1 MRKKNNEAYAISM
14 VNDKLKNDKSKSVK
28 SDKIKN
34 TKLNANK
41 QKKIN
46 KEMFIAAVAERTG
59 LTQATVSTVF
69 DAYQEEI
76 IDRVTNNEEVSITG
90 FGRFYLQRHKG
101 HPVQFSIMNETVHD
115 YVVFKFSASNVL
127 NNKLRTLDSICR
139 LD

>member
-1 MRKKNNEAYAISM
+1 MRKKKNEAYAISM
-14 VNDKLKNDKSKSVK
+14 VNSKLNKSKSVK

-76 IDRVTNNEEVSITG
+76 IDYINRHMPASYI
-90 FGRFYLQRHKG
+90 LQL
-101 HPVQFSIMNETVHD
+101 I
-115 YVVFKFSASNVL
+115 VL
-127 NNKLRTLDSICR
+127 YI
-139 LD
+139 

>member
-1 MRKKNNEAYAISM
+1 MRKKKNEAYAISM
-14 VNDKLKNDKSKSVK
+14 VNSKLNKSKSVK

-101 HPVQFSIMNETVHD
+101 HPVQFSSMNETVHD

-127 NNKLRTLDSICR
+127 NNKLRTLDSMHR
-139 LD
+139 LEM